1 MRDQGNK
8 LGEIKE
14 DGKRKSSWPWPWLW
28 FGFEGRG
35 SIDDQTEEQDGNVL
49 RSEDSHSLALGAHT
63 AAVGEDEGRGKELA
77 PTFLEFRLD
86 SNQMQRSTQ
95 KHRTKSLREL
105 WRKGPSAQPTNRRL
119 ILPPARQY
127 Y

>member
-8 LGEIKE
+8 LGENKE

-49 RSEDSHSLALGAHT
+49 RSEDPHSHSVHI
-63 AAVGEDEGRGKELA
+63 
-77 PTFLEFRLD
+77 
-86 SNQMQRSTQ
+86 Q
-95 KHRTKSLREL
+95 
-105 WRKGPSAQPTNRRL
+105 
-119 ILPPARQY
+119 LP
-127 Y
+127 